1 MSDYEKYLKIVDVAS
16 ELTSSKESLG
26 DKAKSVLKT
35 IFTGLKTKKEKENAD
50 RIASQTAQAA
60 NTFDVIKRELDA
72 RYDSFNTA
80 ELDKVNKIG
89 MEAFLNSY
97 AEEQFNNMDWSQD
110 RAIKWEN
117 RNNPEL
123 VNKEMQDNMIQV
135 FNDLK
140 TNKRDHIKR
149 LQADPRAMMEKP
161 EFSQKAID
169 ALNARKLMIANDPK
183 NLFLIPKINENFEK
197 IFGKGSSAYEQLVS
211 NSKKADRELEKFLE
225 SIEGLD
231 EKITFDYGAIIN
243 DIESSD
249 EEKANIIR
257 NRTTGIS
264 AGAIETKAN
273 KLDTKLFRR
282 SDTDKTKKV
291 RPEVTDMIK
300 NNPLRIPLID
310 YDRQLSIEDFKKI
323 EADQPKT
330 SITFNFYD
338 KLTTNKI
345 KVLNSDGTLSTSSYS
360 AFLNII
366 AKNILERQQ
375 KAVANKN
382 EELRMLLD
390 TEGLNTVVASFANEG
405 RFVLGSNIK
414 INENVI
420 SPDLKLETDDIVF
433 ISPSLTNRINKDK
446 ISVNE
451 VIAEKNEEE
460 PFDGFD
466 KTGFVDAAIEAIKS
480 NQIQKFQE
488 GALETFPKY
497 ENFINK
503 TINDL
508 LNITEE
514 LTKTNNLAE
523 EMQNNV
529 PKTIADVDR
538 EAIPFGE
545 IARGIGK
552 TVSSGIDFFN
562 EKATEFDFERL
573 QDYVERGDKAA
584 IINLPRLLRRYNL
597 PENATPADVK
607 KFLEEQELQ
616 N

>member
-60 NTFDVIKRELDA
+60 NTFDIIKRELDA

-110 RAIKWEN
+110 RAIKWED
-117 RNNPEL
+117 RNKPEL

-211 NSKKADRELEKFLE
+211 NSKKADKELEKFLE

-243 DIESSD
+243 DTESSD
-249 EEKANIIR
+249 EEKQNIIR
-257 NRTTGIS
+257 MQTTPIS
-264 AGAIETKAN
+264 ASSIETKAG
-273 KLDTKLFRR
+273 KLESKLY
-282 SDTDKTKKV
+282 SESKGKKIV
-291 RPEVTDMIK
+291 REEVEEMIK
-300 NNPLRIPLID
+300 NQPLLIPFIN
-310 YDRQLSIEDFKKI
+310 YNRQFTIEDFKKI
-323 EADQPKT
+323 EADQPQT
-330 SITFNFYD
+330 SIPFNFY
-338 KLTTNKI
+338 KKFIENEI
-345 KVLNSDGTLSTSSYS
+345 KVLNPDGSISTSSNEQ
-360 AFLNII
+360 FLNIV
-366 AKNILERQQ
+366 AKNILERQ
-375 KAVANKN
+375 KRAVANGDEN
-382 EELRMLLD
+382 ATMLLG
-390 TEGLNTVVASFANEG
+390 TSGLNTVIASFANEG

-414 INENVI
+414 VNENAI
-420 SPDLKLETDDIVF
+420 SPDLKIEDGDIVF
-433 ISPSLTNRINKDK
+433 ISPSLTNRIDKDK

-451 VIAEKNEEE
+451 IIDSKSEEE
-460 PFDGFD
+460 PSDGFD
-466 KTGFVDAAIEAIKS
+466 RAGFTDTVIDAISNGEIKQYQAVMLKAHPEHT
-480 NQIQKFQE
+480 N
-488 GALETFPKY
+488 Y
-497 ENFINK
+497 INK
-503 TINDL
+503 TINTLLDL
-508 LNITEE
+508 TTGT
-514 LTKTNNLAE
+514 TKTNNLAE